1 MSPTADQ
8 STNFDWMDN
17 IGEAFSPFLDQ
28 SMTPFDFGA
37 SGYTACTNIGGEI
50 LEITAPSD
58 LCGYVS
64 VKGGFDDSMDSLLAR
79 AQRPFGGRATFSL
92 KIEAPQKPD
101 APASDPPP
109 PPPPPR
115 GKAKPTCRLGALKE
129 RGSLNHRWPLTRYWL
144 DMDIENDDGNVSPRV
159 GDCTVVSFV
168 RQQTVF
174 QVMRLQLFNGD
185 LGDGASPRSRPHV
198 VNPNHVDT
206 HVKDSKPREATVHL
220 RLGGPVRFS
229 CRCSGL
235 VHRHPD
241 MD

>member
-109 PPPPPR
+109 R
-115 GKAKPTCRLGALKE
+115 GKAKPTWA
-129 RGSLNHRWPLTRYWL
+129 P
-144 DMDIENDDGNVSPRV
+144 
-159 GDCTVVSFV
+159 
-168 RQQTVF
+168 
-174 QVMRLQLFNGD
+174 
-185 LGDGASPRSRPHV
+185 
-198 VNPNHVDT
+198 
-206 HVKDSKPREATVHL
+206 
-220 RLGGPVRFS
+220 
-229 CRCSGL
+229 
-235 VHRHPD
+235 
-241 MD
+241 